1 MDLQMPPIELTADA
15 ARNARLATEAAAR
28 SGESRRIREA
38 AEQFESVFL
47 AQMLSPMFETL
58 GTDGMFGGGSGERV
72 YRSLLVEEYGKAI
85 ASSGGVG
92 IADQVEQEMLKL
104 QEVRQ

>member
-1 MDLQMPPIELTADA
+1 MELQIPPIELTADP
-15 ARNARLATEAAAR
+15 ARNARRATEAAAQ
-28 SGESRRIREA
+28 SGDSGRIREA
-38 AEQFESVFL
+38 AEQFEAVFL

-58 GTDGMFGGGSGERV
+58 GTDGMFGGGSGERI
-72 YRSLLVEEYGKAI
+72 YRSLMVEEYGKAI
-85 ASSGGVG
+85 AHSGGVG

>member
-1 MDLQMPPIELTADA
+1 MDLQTPPIELSADPTRSA
-15 ARNARLATEAAAR
+15 QLATQAAAQ
-28 SGESRRIREA
+28 SGDSRRIREA
-38 AEQFESVFL
+38 AVQFEAVFL
-47 AQMLSPMFETL
+47 AQMLAPMFETL

-85 ASSGGVG
+85 ARSGGVG

-104 QEVRQ
+104 QEVRR

>member
-15 ARNARLATEAAAR
+15 ARTAQLATEAAAQ
-28 SGESRRIREA
+28 SGDSRRIREA
-38 AEQFESVFL
+38 AEQFEAVFL

-58 GTDGMFGGGSGERV
+58 GTGGMFGGGSGERI
-72 YRSLLVEEYGKAI
+72 YRSLLVEEYGKAV
-85 ASSGGVG
+85 ARSGGVG

-104 QEVRQ
+104 QEARQ